1 MKRQFN
7 SVAGDFERKKL
18 DVNLFTILGIAL
30 IVTLIIYLAL
40 IPFRYSFIGVLL
52 FDRGLTQP
60 LAIYFACIVATINI
74 LKYIKLQK
82 EFKALR
88 RFWIPDTI
96 KFDEPHAQEVTSLQ
110 NNLSKDIHLIAIRCS
125 RAIAA
130 YIQSGNRKNAAE
142 LAIDDSSFYMSASES
157 SYAFPRIL
165 IWAIPLL
172 GFIGTVFGI
181 SEAVNG
187 FSGLLENTA
196 DIEQIKEGIG
206 IVTTGLAVAF
216 DTTLLAL
223 LLSVLVM
230 IPLVLIE
237 RFESRLLLGID
248 IFINDQLLPRLKE
261 KADEIDE
268 NKLNQVVNRALKEHL
283 PSSEAL
289 IKPAHDYARQA
300 TTILAQNFVNEVSKL
315 QEVSNKLIEQIGQV
329 NQFALDDRNSY
340 TVALEKQQETN
351 HDLIAKIQNIIN
363 EVKTSHIE
371 ISTGFVSQTKEISTQ
386 LDRTSQILETRIAS
400 LEKATTE
407 IAEIAKLQQS
417 LEKILFSLE
426 RSQHLNQSLQEVKE
440 GLIQLKPALE
450 KIGKPR
456 IITFLDEDERSI

>member
-1 MKRQFN
+1 
-7 SVAGDFERKKL
+7 
-18 DVNLFTILGIAL
+18 
-30 IVTLIIYLAL
+30 
-40 IPFRYSFIGVLL
+40 
-52 FDRGLTQP
+52 
-60 LAIYFACIVATINI
+60 
-74 LKYIKLQK
+74 
-82 EFKALR
+82 
-88 RFWIPDTI
+88 
-96 KFDEPHAQEVTSLQ
+96 
-110 NNLSKDIHLIAIRCS
+110 
-125 RAIAA
+125 
-130 YIQSGNRKNAAE
+130 
-142 LAIDDSSFYMSASES
+142 MSASES

-181 SEAVNG
+181 SKAVNG

-206 IVTTGLAVAF
+206 FVTTGLAVAF

-248 IFINDQLLPRLKE
+248 IFINDQLLPRFKE
-261 KADEIDE
+261 KANDFDES
-268 NKLNQVVNRALKEHL
+268 KLNKAVDRALKEHL
-283 PSSEAL
+283 PSPEAL

-300 TTILAQNFVNEVSKL
+300 TTILAQNFVSEVSKL

-329 NQFALDDRNSY
+329 NKLALDDRKSY
-340 TVALEKQQETN
+340 TVALEKQQKSN
-351 HDLIAKIQNIIN
+351 HDLIEKIQNIIN
-363 EVKTSHIE
+363 EVKTTHTE
-371 ISTGFVSQTKEISTQ
+371 ISTGFISQTKEIGTQ
-386 LDRTSQILETRIAS
+386 LDRTSQVLETRIVS
-400 LEKATTE
+400 LEKATTQ

-417 LEKILFSLE
+417 LEQILFSLE
-426 RSQHLNQSLQEVKE
+426 RSQHLNHSLQEIKE
-440 GLIQLKPALE
+440 GLMQLKPTLE

>member
-30 IVTLIIYLAL
+30 IVTIVIYLSL

-60 LAIYFACIVATINI
+60 LAIYFACIVATINV
-74 LKYIKLQK
+74 LKYIKVQK

-88 RFWIPDTI
+88 RFWLPDTI
-96 KFDEPHAQEVTSLQ
+96 KFDNPHAQEVTVLQ

-223 LLSVLVM
+223 LLSVIVM

-237 RFESRLLLGID
+237 RYESRLLLGID

-261 KADEIDE
+261 KADNLDE
-268 NKLNQVVNRALKEHL
+268 NKLNQAVDRALKEHL
-283 PSSEAL
+283 PSPEAL

-315 QEVSNKLIEQIGQV
+315 QEVSNKLVEQISQV
-329 NQFALDDRNSY
+329 NQLALDDRKSY
-340 TVALEKQQETN
+340 TIALEKQQETN
-351 HDLIAKIQNIIN
+351 HDLITKIQNIIN
-363 EVKTSHIE
+363 EVKTTHTE
-371 ISTGFVSQTKEISTQ
+371 ISTGFVSQTKEIGTQ
-386 LDRTSQILETRIAS
+386 LDRTSHVLETRIAS
-400 LEKATTE
+400 LEKATTQ
-407 IAEIAKLQQS
+407 IAEIAKLQES

-426 RSQHLNQSLQEVKE
+426 RSQHLNRSLQEVRE
-440 GLIQLKPALE
+440 GLMQLKPALE
-450 KIGKPR
+450 KMSKPR